1 MAGPGL
7 VPQVLVASKK
17 TGTQIASFTTF
28 TRVINDEDVVPIS
41 APWMNTGMY
50 LHIDALFGISN
61 IITSTPTFQ
70 FQVKLG
76 GQVVWT
82 SDALTTKSTASSLL
96 PCELDIKLRLD
107 SIGKT
112 SAAKVIGNGRFF
124 CAAFNPTSG
133 LLQAATPAVGTG
145 FGSTAD
151 DGSANLDFGLVC
163 SASNASNAAICY
175 RYIVTMPQY

>member
-1 MAGPGL
+1 MAGPTL
-7 VPQVLVASKK
+7 VPQVLVASKS
-17 TGTQIASFTTF
+17 TAAQIASFTTF
-28 TRVINDEDVVPIS
+28 TRVINDVDVVPIGP
-41 APWMNTGMY
+41 PWMNTGMH
-50 LHIDALFGISN
+50 LRIEALLGISN
-61 IITSTPTFQ
+61 VVTAVPTFQ
-70 FQVKLG
+70 FQVKIG
-76 GQVVWT
+76 GVVAWT

-151 DGSANLDFGLVC
+151 DGSASLDFGLVC

-175 RYIVTMPQY
+175 RYVVTMDQY